1 MVAGIDVAI
10 ALHDGCV
17 TALFGIDA
25 DAWFRAH
32 PSGEG
37 GIEELHKNF
46 SYIVAHPFVEDG
58 THEVSPL
65 FGSDAEGSDG
75 TVFVEE
81 LCQVS
86 AVAMLLDA
94 FHDGTYLQELAIQL
108 IAEEVVEGYRV
119 LGIEVVGGRHCVPL
133 NMIFVEEADAVHH
146 FLPGSLALNIATVGI
161 VLFLCAGGIII
172 YSGRYSVRQM
182 HGLGRR
188 MPLLF
193 GCFTL
198 AGVSLLG
205 VPPLPGFVSKYELV
219 TAAFEEGS
227 PLALAGAGA
236 LLLAAVLTA
245 VYVFTIVYPAFFM
258 AEDSRLQEQDVTK
271 PGPRMTAS
279 LAVLCLLLLV
289 LGAAAGTVVKQLY
302 GLTGG
307 IG

>member
-37 GIEELHKNF
+37 GIEELHKDF
-46 SYIVAHPFVEDG
+46 AYIVAHPFVEDG

-65 FGSDAEGSDG
+65 FGPDAEGSDG

-108 IAEEVVEGYRV
+108 IAEEVVEGHRV

-133 NMIFVEEADAVHH
+133 DMIFVEEANAVHH
-146 FLPGSLALNIATVGI
+146 FLPRPPALNIATVGI
-161 VLFLCAGGIII
+161 VLFLCA
-172 YSGRYSVRQM
+172 VDADAHQ
-182 HGLGRR
+182 
-188 MPLLF
+188 
-193 GCFTL
+193 
-198 AGVSLLG
+198 
-205 VPPLPGFVSKYELV
+205 
-219 TAAFEEGS
+219 
-227 PLALAGAGA
+227 
-236 LLLAAVLTA
+236 
-245 VYVFTIVYPAFFM
+245 PAFVVEELAFGGEQGAVGLNAVADAFASSVVVLQADGFLVE
-258 AEDSRLQEQDVTK
+258 AERSEHRFTSMPGEEHIGHLLHLNIVADV
-271 PGPRMTAS
+271 
-279 LAVLCLLLLV
+279 LLPDPL
-289 LGAAAGTVVKQLY
+289 
-302 GLTGG
+302 
-307 IG
+307 